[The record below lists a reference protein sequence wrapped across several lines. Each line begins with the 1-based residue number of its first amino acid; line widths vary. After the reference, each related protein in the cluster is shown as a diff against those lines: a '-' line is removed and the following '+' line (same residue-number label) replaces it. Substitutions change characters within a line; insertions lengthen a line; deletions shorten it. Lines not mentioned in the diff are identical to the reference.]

1 MVEGFFRGKKMR
13 IESACIAPFRAY
25 ASCNPTRANALQGKK
40 KAPDALHS
48 VSGATKEVVDSFC
61 VGLN

>member
-1 MVEGFFRGKKMR
+1 MR